1 MSLIAELKRRTPEQI
16 IAKLRE
22 AEGELGRSLRDAV
35 VSAQEVSSR
44 ETCRR

>member
-1 MSLIAELKRRTPEQI
+1 MPFIAELRCRTPEQI

-22 AEGELGRSLRDAV
+22 AEGELGRILRDAV
-35 VSAQEVSSR
+35 VSAQEVSNR